1 MTMRDASRSD
11 GLDRRAYS
19 LASLMAVNDSDLL
32 ISDGTMALTSA
43 LDFANGPTTRVNATI
58 TIAKLNVIQID
69 LRRLSRPVY
78 GVVDKVVR
86 TENGETLA
94 TARQFDMI

>member
-1 MTMRDASRSD
+1 MRGASRSD

-19 LASLMAVNDSDLL
+19 LAGLMAVNDSDLL
-32 ISDGTMALTSA
+32 LSDGTMALTSA

-58 TIAKLNVIQID
+58 MMVKLNVIQIE
-69 LRRLSRPVY
+69 LGSLSTPVY

-86 TENGETLA
+86 TENGETPVM
-94 TARQFDMI
+94 ARQFDMI

>member
-1 MTMRDASRSD
+1 MRGASRSD

-32 ISDGTMALTSA
+32 LSDGTMALTSA

-58 TIAKLNVIQID
+58 MMVKLNVIQIE
-69 LRRLSRPVY
+69 LGSLSTPVY

-86 TENGETLA
+86 TENGETPVMV
-94 TARQFDMI
+94 RQFDMI